1 MTRAPSAPKPTSA
14 DAILIERPNVLREK
28 IGGSLSPALI
38 AKADHAV
45 TALSANFEEW
55 MSNAVDSLV
64 ESRQKLLNDPTL
76 TAETSGFSK
85 AALEVKS
92 LGETYGYPLITR
104 ISHSLFRLLV
114 RTPEGRDLPG
124 ALVDAHIDA
133 VRALLRNRVKTADD
147 QLGTVLA
154 TELEKQVVEATRKV
168 L

>member
-1 MTRAPSAPKPTSA
+1 MTRAPSTPKPVSA
-14 DAILIERPNVLREK
+14 DAILIERPNVLRGK

-55 MSNAVDSLV
+55 MSNAVDALV
-64 ESRQKLLNDPTL
+64 ETRQKLLTDPVL

-114 RTPEGRDLPG
+114 RIPEGRNLPG

-133 VRALLRNRVKTADD
+133 VRALLRNRIKTADD

-154 TELEKQVVEATRKV
+154 TELEKQVVEATRKI
-168 L
+168 

>member
-114 RTPEGRDLPG
+114 RTPEGPG
-124 ALVDAHIDA
+124 SAGSAGRCPYRCRPRPA
-133 VRALLRNRVKTADD
+133 PQPGQNC
-147 QLGTVLA
+147 
-154 TELEKQVVEATRKV
+154 
-168 L
+168 